1 MWREREST
9 SMQWPRGIGTGV
21 GPFGAAAGV
30 AQLLLQKGNGN
41 GRRRARVACCAHTEV
56 ALNALLVQSHC
67 SASLATTKDQ
77 LSATIDRHAL
87 QWNTSGASTSSIL
100 VSTAARLV
108 SGSFLAMTL
117 KRK

>member
-9 SMQWPRGIGTGV
+9 PLQWPRGIGTGV

-41 GRRRARVACCAHTEV
+41 GNGSGARVACCAHTEV

-108 SGSFLAMTL
+108 SGSFWQ
-117 KRK
+117 